1 MKIVVV
7 GASGMVGSRVVA
19 EAVTRG
25 HEITAVSRGHEITA
39 ASRGRAAPPSPSG
52 VTPVPSSTR

>member
-25 HEITAVSRGHEITA
+25 HEITA